1 MAILDTS
8 KKPFIQDRD
17 NDVFIGI
24 NLPFKK
30 SEGSEGYFLSTT
42 TTIDAVK
49 NNVKLLLSTD
59 KGERIFQPN
68 LGIGLRRFLFEPITG
83 ETTLAIQNEIVDT
96 FNFWLPFITIK
107 DIQVETT
114 SADGTNPNQISINV
128 IFNLD
133 KDPNTRIRCHIQIEI
148 IKYLM

>member
-83 ETTLAIQNEIVDT
+83 ETTLAIQNEIVET

-107 DIQVETT
+107 DIKVETT

-133 KDPNTRIRCHIQIEI
+133 KDPNTLESVQVQIGE
-148 IKYLM
+148 

>member
-68 LGIGLRRFLFEPITG
+68 LGVGLRRFLFEPITG

-133 KDPNTRIRCHIQIEI
+133 KDPNTLESVQVQIGE
-148 IKYLM
+148 

>member
-17 NDVFIGI
+17 NEVFIGI

-42 TTIDAVK
+42 TTIEAVK

-83 ETTLAIQNEIVDT
+83 ETTTNIQNEIVET
-96 FNFWLPFITIK
+96 FNFWLPFVTIK

-114 SADGTNPNQISINV
+114 SADGINPNQISVNA

-133 KDPNTRIRCHIQIEI
+133 KSPNSLESVQVQVGE
-148 IKYLM
+148 

>member
-1 MAILDTS
+1 LAILDTS

-17 NDVFIGI
+17 NNVFIGI

-68 LGIGLRRFLFEPITG
+68 LGVGLRRFLFEPITG

-114 SADGTNPNQISINV
+114 SADGTNLNQISLNV

-133 KDPNTRIRCHIQIEI
+133 KDPNTLESVQVQIGE
-148 IKYLM
+148 

>member
-1 MAILDTS
+1 MAVLDTS

-83 ETTLAIQNEIVDT
+83 ETTLAIQNEIIDT
-96 FNFWLPFITIK
+96 FNFWLPFITIR

-133 KDPNTRIRCHIQIEI
+133 KDPNTLESVQVQIGE
-148 IKYLM
+148 

>member
-42 TTIDAVK
+42 TTIEAVK

-83 ETTLAIQNEIVDT
+83 ETTLAIQNEIVET
-96 FNFWLPFITIK
+96 FNFWLPFISIK
-107 DIQVETT
+107 DIKVETT

-133 KDPNTRIRCHIQIEI
+133 KDPNTLESVQVQIGE
-148 IKYLM
+148 

>member
-42 TTIDAVK
+42 TTIEAVK

-83 ETTLAIQNEIVDT
+83 ETTIAIQNEIIET
-96 FNFWLPFITIK
+96 FNFWLPFISIK
-107 DIQVETT
+107 DIKVETT

-133 KDPNTRIRCHIQIEI
+133 KDPNTLESVQVQIGE
-148 IKYLM
+148 

>member
-1 MAILDTS
+1 LAILDTS

-133 KDPNTRIRCHIQIEI
+133 KDPNTLESVQVQIGE
-148 IKYLM
+148 

>member
-96 FNFWLPFITIK
+96 FNFWLPFV
-107 DIQVETT
+107 QVRDLQVGMAQQT
-114 SADGTNPNQISINV
+114 SGDNNNKLIINV
-128 IFNLD
+128 IFNIVR
-133 KDPNTRIRCHIQIEI
+133 DPNTLESVQVEI
-148 IKYLM
+148 GE

>member
-1 MAILDTS
+1 LAILDTS

-83 ETTLAIQNEIVDT
+83 ETTLAIQNEIIDT

-133 KDPNTRIRCHIQIEI
+133 KDPNTLESVQVQIGE
-148 IKYLM
+148 

>member
-1 MAILDTS
+1 MAVLDTS

-83 ETTLAIQNEIVDT
+83 ETTLAIQNDIIDT

-133 KDPNTRIRCHIQIEI
+133 KDPNTLESVQVQIGE
-148 IKYLM
+148 

>member
-17 NDVFIGI
+17 NNVFIGI

-96 FNFWLPFITIK
+96 FNFWLPFIKIK

-133 KDPNTRIRCHIQIEI
+133 KDPNTLESVQVQIGE
-148 IKYLM
+148 

>member
-42 TTIDAVK
+42 TTIEAVK
-49 NNVKLLLSTD
+49 NNVRLLLSTD

-83 ETTLAIQNEIVDT
+83 ETTIAIQNEIIET
-96 FNFWLPFITIK
+96 FNFWLPFISIK
-107 DIQVETT
+107 DIKVETT

-133 KDPNTRIRCHIQIEI
+133 KDPNTLESVQVQIGE
-148 IKYLM
+148 

>member
-42 TTIDAVK
+42 TTIEAVK

-114 SADGTNPNQISINV
+114 SADGINPNQISINV

-133 KDPNTRIRCHIQIEI
+133 KDPNTLESVQVQIGE
-148 IKYLM
+148 

>member
-1 MAILDTS
+1 MAVLDTS

-83 ETTLAIQNEIVDT
+83 ETTLAIQNEIIDT
-96 FNFWLPFITIK
+96 FNFWLPFITVK

-114 SADGTNPNQISINV
+114 SADGTNLNQISINV

-133 KDPNTRIRCHIQIEI
+133 KDPNTLESVQVQIGE
-148 IKYLM
+148 

>member
-30 SEGSEGYFLSTT
+30 SEGAEGYFLSTT

-133 KDPNTRIRCHIQIEI
+133 KDPNTLESVQVQIGE
-148 IKYLM
+148 

>member
-42 TTIDAVK
+42 TTIEAVK

-83 ETTLAIQNEIVDT
+83 ETTLAIQNEIIDT
-96 FNFWLPFITIK
+96 FNFWLPFITVK
-107 DIQVETT
+107 YIQVETT
-114 SADGTNPNQISINV
+114 SADGTNLNQISINV

-133 KDPNTRIRCHIQIEI
+133 KDPNTLESVQVQIGE
-148 IKYLM
+148 

>member
-17 NDVFIGI
+17 NNVFIGI

-42 TTIDAVK
+42 TTIEAVK
-49 NNVKLLLSTD
+49 NNVRLLLSTD

-83 ETTLAIQNEIVDT
+83 ETTIAIQNEIIET

-133 KDPNTRIRCHIQIEI
+133 KDPNTLESVQVQIGE
-148 IKYLM
+148 

>member
-17 NDVFIGI
+17 NNVFIGI

-68 LGIGLRRFLFEPITG
+68 LGVGLRRFLFEPITG

-114 SADGTNPNQISINV
+114 SADGTNLNQISLNV

-133 KDPNTRIRCHIQIEI
+133 KDPNTLESVQVQIGE
-148 IKYLM
+148 

>member
-1 MAILDTS
+1 MAVLDVS

-42 TTIDAVK
+42 TTIEAVK

-83 ETTLAIQNEIVDT
+83 ETTLAIQNEIVET
-96 FNFWLPFITIK
+96 FNFWLPFISIK

-133 KDPNTRIRCHIQIEI
+133 KDPNTLESVQVQIGE
-148 IKYLM
+148 

>member
-17 NDVFIGI
+17 YDVFIGI

-96 FNFWLPFITIK
+96 FNFWLPFVQVKDLQIK
-107 DIQVETT
+107 MSSPSDSVN
-114 SADGTNPNQISINV
+114 TNKMIINV
-128 IFNLD
+128 VFNITR
-133 KDPNTRIRCHIQIEI
+133 DPNTLESVQVEI
-148 IKYLM
+148 GE

>member
-1 MAILDTS
+1 LAVLDTS
-8 KKPFIQDRD
+8 KKPFIQDRND
-17 NDVFIGI
+17 DVFIGI

-42 TTIDAVK
+42 TTIEAVK

-68 LGIGLRRFLFEPITG
+68 LGVGLRRFLFEPITG

-96 FNFWLPFITIK
+96 FNFWLPFVSIK
-107 DIQVETT
+107 DIKVETT
-114 SADGTNPNQISINV
+114 SADGTNPNQIYINV

-133 KDPNTRIRCHIQIEI
+133 KDPNTLESVQVQIGE
-148 IKYLM
+148 

>member
-68 LGIGLRRFLFEPITG
+68 LGVGLRRFLFEPITG
-83 ETTLAIQNEIVDT
+83 ETTLAIQNEIIDT

-114 SADGTNPNQISINV
+114 SADGTNLNQISLNV

-133 KDPNTRIRCHIQIEI
+133 KDPNTLESVQVQIGE
-148 IKYLM
+148 

>member
-17 NDVFIGI
+17 NNVFIGI

-42 TTIDAVK
+42 TTIEAVK
-49 NNVKLLLSTD
+49 NNVRLLLSTD

-83 ETTLAIQNEIVDT
+83 ETTLAIQNEIVET

-107 DIQVETT
+107 DIKVETT

-133 KDPNTRIRCHIQIEI
+133 KDPNTLESVQVQIGE
-148 IKYLM
+148 

>member
-17 NDVFIGI
+17 NNVFIGI

-83 ETTLAIQNEIVDT
+83 ETTLAIQNEIVET
-96 FNFWLPFITIK
+96 FNFWLPFISIK
-107 DIQVETT
+107 DIKVETT

-133 KDPNTRIRCHIQIEI
+133 KDPNTLESVQVQIGE
-148 IKYLM
+148 

>member
-24 NLPFKK
+24 NLHFKK
-30 SEGSEGYFLSTT
+30 SEGSDGYFLSTT

-107 DIQVETT
+107 DIKVETT

-133 KDPNTRIRCHIQIEI
+133 KDPNTLESVQVQIGE
-148 IKYLM
+148 

>member
-1 MAILDTS
+1 MAVLDVS

-42 TTIDAVK
+42 TTIEAVK

-133 KDPNTRIRCHIQIEI
+133 KDPNTLESVQVQIGE
-148 IKYLM
+148 

>member
-30 SEGSEGYFLSTT
+30 SEGTEGYFLSTT

-133 KDPNTRIRCHIQIEI
+133 KDPNTLESVQVQIGE
-148 IKYLM
+148 

>member
-83 ETTLAIQNEIVDT
+83 ETTLAIQNEIIDT
-96 FNFWLPFITIK
+96 FNFWLPFITVK

-133 KDPNTRIRCHIQIEI
+133 KDPNTLESVQVQIGE
-148 IKYLM
+148 

>member
-1 MAILDTS
+1 MAVLDTS

-42 TTIDAVK
+42 TTIEAVK

-133 KDPNTRIRCHIQIEI
+133 KDPNTLESVQVQIG
-148 IKYLM
+148 

>member
-1 MAILDTS
+1 LAILDTS

-30 SEGSEGYFLSTT
+30 SEGTEGYFLSTT

-133 KDPNTRIRCHIQIEI
+133 KDPNTLESVQVQIGE
-148 IKYLM
+148 

>member
-42 TTIDAVK
+42 TTIEAVK

-83 ETTLAIQNEIVDT
+83 ETTLAIQNEIIDT
-96 FNFWLPFITIK
+96 FNFWLPFVTIQ
-107 DIQVETT
+107 DIQIETT
-114 SADGTNPNQISINV
+114 SADGTNQNQISINV
-128 IFNLD
+128 IFNLN
-133 KDPNTRIRCHIQIEI
+133 KDPNTLESVQVQIGE
-148 IKYLM
+148 

>member
-17 NDVFIGI
+17 NAVFIGI

-30 SEGSEGYFLSTT
+30 SEGSDGYFLSTT

-133 KDPNTRIRCHIQIEI
+133 KDPNTLESVQVQIGE
-148 IKYLM
+148 

>member
-1 MAILDTS
+1 MAVLDTS
-8 KKPFIQDRD
+8 KKPFIQDRND
-17 NDVFIGI
+17 DVFIGI

-42 TTIDAVK
+42 TTIEAVK

-133 KDPNTRIRCHIQIEI
+133 KDPNTLESVQVQIGE
-148 IKYLM
+148 

>member
-30 SEGSEGYFLSTT
+30 SEGSDGYFLSTT

-133 KDPNTRIRCHIQIEI
+133 KDPNTLESVQVQIGE
-148 IKYLM
+148 